1 MVLIPHSAWGSRIPL
16 PRKDV
21 NPEYDRTVM
30 ERGLTDEVALI
41 ATRAALLKR

>member
-1 MVLIPHSAWGSRIPL
+1 MGESRIPL

-21 NPEYDRTVM
+21 NPEYGRTVM
-30 ERGLTDEVALI
+30 DLGLTDAVALT